1 MKRIICFVIA
11 LSTIHLIA
19 QAQDKSTYKAA
30 IGLRVSDGY
39 YDLASVSFKA
49 FLGSPLALEANIG
62 FRNYGIIGYSWFNLS
77 GSLSLQ
83 YHFKINAVQGL
94 QWFIGGGATA
104 FNTFSGDSYYRGFGL
119 GVFPTAGADYK
130 FSKIP
135 LDVSADIR
143 PTIGIIKP
151 YAYYDD
157 FYLANVGVS
166 ARYTFK

>member
-1 MKRIICFVIA
+1 M
-11 LSTIHLIA
+11 T
-19 QAQDKSTYKAA
+19 QAQEKSTYKSA
-30 IGLRVSDGY
+30 IGLRIGDGY
-39 YDLASVSFKA
+39 YDLASLSFKT

-62 FRNYGIIGYSWFNLS
+62 FRDYGIIGYNWFNLS

-83 YHFKINAVQGL
+83 YHVKISAVPGL
-94 QWFIGGGATA
+94 QWFVGGGATA
-104 FNTFSGDSYYRGFGL
+104 FNTFSSYSYYRGFGL